1 MKKLLS
7 YGMPFSLFLLAMQSG
22 MASDVNNFTINY
34 SIGVRPATC
43 EVHTS
48 NVDIVFEDA
57 IGANMLETLGNMTE
71 WNSGHSI
78 ELTNCEPGLKINMWM
93 AGTPDQDIQFYKN
106 EGTANNIM
114 IELSGDDKNI
124 SYQNGSVQAFQLQP
138 QQTAISIPL
147 KARLLNNGNGAA
159 TPGTVRAVVTAT
171 FSYN

>member
-7 YGMPFSLFLLAMQSG
+7 YGMSFSLFLLAMQSG
-22 MASDVNNFTINY
+22 MATEVNNFTINY

-57 IGANMLETLGNMTE
+57 IGANMLETLGSMTE
-71 WNSGHSI
+71 WNSGYSI
-78 ELTNCEPGLKINMWM
+78 ELTNCEPGLRVNMWM
-93 AGTPDQDIQFYKN
+93 AGTPDQDVQFYKN
-106 EGTANNIM
+106 EGTAKNIM
-114 IELSGDDKNI
+114 VELSGDEENH
-124 SYQNGSVQAFQLQP
+124 SYQNGYLKVFQLQP

-147 KARLLNNGNGAA
+147 KARLLNNGQGA
-159 TPGTVRAVVTAT
+159 TTSGTVRAVVTAT